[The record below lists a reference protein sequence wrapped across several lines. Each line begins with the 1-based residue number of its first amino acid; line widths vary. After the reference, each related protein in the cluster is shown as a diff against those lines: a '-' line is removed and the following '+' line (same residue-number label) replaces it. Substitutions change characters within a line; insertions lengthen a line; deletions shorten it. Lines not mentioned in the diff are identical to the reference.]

1 MRIWRRQGSKSDER
15 DFQQFRRPPG
25 DDKLEASGFAIG
37 VCLLLPILGVRKLDP
52 MSAFRKI
59 GISIMAFLLFGM
71 PLLNCVTPVQAM
83 TAAEKECC
91 KKMAAECG

>member
-15 DFQQFRRPPG
+15 DFQQFRKPPG
-25 DDKLEASGFAIG
+25 GVKLEAFGFAIG

-71 PLLNCVTPVQAM
+71 PLLNCVRPAQAM
-83 TAAEKECC
+83 TAAEMDC
-91 KKMAAECG
+91 